1 MRHGRT
7 ESALAIIQHARWE
20 EAMGNVDE
28 RGITPMKR
36 MIVLMPEAALAA
48 LNVWWCNMAL
58 CACACVCV
66 CACVW

>member
-1 MRHGRT
+1 
-7 ESALAIIQHARWE
+7 
-20 EAMGNVDE
+20 MGNVDE